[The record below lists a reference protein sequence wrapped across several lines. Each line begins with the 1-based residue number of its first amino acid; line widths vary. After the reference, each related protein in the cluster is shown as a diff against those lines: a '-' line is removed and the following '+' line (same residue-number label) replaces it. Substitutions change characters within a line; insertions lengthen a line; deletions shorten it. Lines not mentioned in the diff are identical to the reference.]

1 MMVRHVRTKRARS
14 GNGGRGSIALA
25 LCLLVSAPEPLLA
38 YLDPGTGSMLVQV
51 TIGAIAAG
59 LTLKQALLEEDRGLL
74 PLTAGGLA
82 VLRRQECFRSLTPPM
97 SLSGRRRHRL
107 CCR

>member
-59 LTLKQALLEEDRGLL
+59 LTLGKLYWKKIVGF
-74 PLTAGGLA
+74 
-82 VLRRQECFRSLTPPM
+82 FRSRPED
-97 SLSGRRRHRL
+97 
-107 CCR
+107 